1 MTCGRC
7 GATVGRT
14 GRCESCGATAS
25 RERALTGGPAGDA
38 ALDVELDV
46 DLDGGLLLPAGRRG
60 ALVATLL
67 AAVVFALA
75 WGAFTWLAPPT
86 TGATTAA
93 PDPGGVGASPSAE
106 PSRPA
111 ARPARDPVVA
121 SPSPTPTPA
130 TSPSPTPT
138 GPDPAWTAVAERL
151 GGAVV
156 QVVGGRCE
164 GPTRYGSGFVVAP
177 RRVATA
183 AHLVEGA
190 PAIRVR
196 QGRLE
201 RRAHVVG
208 LDQARDLA
216 LLQFDTPLEGPV
228 VRLAPA
234 AVRVDDPVG
243 VATVDD
249 AGLPVVAPGML
260 TGVGL
265 TVPSRTGPL
274 SDVLR
279 VTVADDDR
287 AAGAAVLTP
296 DGALAGMM
304 LVDHVTSGV
313 TGVGHALAPD
323 VVAARIRTLAAGTPG
338 PDRRCPRT
346 TPTPTAP
353 TAPATPGS
361 TTPPGSGPSTG
372 QAPTASPAPTPS
384 PPATEPTPAPDDPFP
399 RERWIAVLEQL
410 PMNTFSLE
418 TATNRIDHWDVL
430 LQLPR
435 QGVRTRLLD
444 ARRWSSLVSDEWV
457 LYLGEWRVRADAQS
471 ACRAIASITTTCTPH
486 RLQR

>member
-1 MTCGRC
+1 MACRGC

-14 GRCESCGATAS
+14 GRCAPCGATVP
-25 RERALTGGPAGDA
+25 RERALTVGPGGDA
-38 ALDVELDV
+38 A
-46 DLDGGLLLPAGRRG
+46 LDGGLLLPAGRRG
-60 ALVATLL
+60 ALAATLL

-75 WGAFTWLAPPT
+75 WGAFTWLAPRT
-86 TGATTAA
+86 TGATTA
-93 PDPGGVGASPSAE
+93 PPQPGAVGASPSPAR
-106 PSRPA
+106 SRPS

-121 SPSPTPTPA
+121 NSSPAPSPTPAPT
-130 TSPSPTPT
+130 PSPTPA
-138 GPDPAWTAVAERL
+138 GPDPAWTAVADRL
-151 GGAVV
+151 GGAIV

-164 GPTRYGSGFVVAP
+164 GPTRYGSGFVVGL

-190 PAIRVR
+190 PAIRIR
-196 QGRLE
+196 QAGLE
-201 RRAHVVG
+201 RRAHIVG
-208 LDQARDLA
+208 LDRARDLA
-216 LLQFDTPLEGPV
+216 LLQFATPLAGPV

-234 AVRVDDPVG
+234 ATRVDDPVG

-249 AGLPVVAPGML
+249 AGMPIVRPGVL

-279 VTVADDDR
+279 VTVVDDDR

-304 LVDHVTSGV
+304 LVDHVASGV

-323 VVAARIRTLAAGTPG
+323 VVAGRVRTLAAGQPR
-338 PDRRCPRT
+338 PDRRCPRPTPTPTPTT
-346 TPTPTAP
+346 TPTPTS
-353 TAPATPGS
+353 PAI
-361 TTPPGSGPSTG
+361 PPGPGPSAAG
-372 QAPTASPAPTPS
+372 PPTASPAPTPS
-384 PPATEPTPAPDDPFP
+384 APATEPTPAPDDPFP

-410 PMNTFSLE
+410 PMNTFSLGA
-418 TATNRIDHWDVL
+418 ATNRIDHWDVL

-444 ARRWSSLVSDEWV
+444 ARQWSSLVSDEWV
-457 LYLGEWRVRADAQS
+457 LYLGQWRVRADAQS

-486 RLQR
+486 RLER